1 MLTCPLRLIHCTI
14 AGLLVADTRLRS
26 GEDGA
31 SAHEVGALSRTLR
44 KHGHLVTIFV
54 LSIVPHSFGL
64 DWITVF
70 AFMWSVRAGSG
81 FPFVPL
87 SGYGAMIV
95 SRLAEVLASR
105 VDEASN
111 SMSNLAV
118 VIAVHRL

>member
-1 MLTCPLRLIHCTI
+1 MLICQPRLIHCTI
-14 AGLLVADTRLRS
+14 AGLLVAGTRLGS

-81 FPFVPL
+81 LPRL
-87 SGYGAMIV
+87 SSLLSSGM
-95 SRLAEVLASR
+95 
-105 VDEASN
+105 
-111 SMSNLAV
+111 
-118 VIAVHRL
+118 HC